1 MAKRSPAPCSALSV
15 TISRR
20 ETSFSRSCAGRIPN
34 FRSTKFVCE
43 PGDRGLSSSV
53 SLFLCGPGTTHAGA
67 VAAGAVV
74 APALRP
80 GFRRIVENPAAIGIG
95 ADFDALH
102 LAVRQHFSKR
112 SGNPGDH
119 PIPIAPHRN
128 RLGADSILV
137 LY

>member
-1 MAKRSPAPCSALSV
+1 MARRSPAPCLVPSV
-15 TISRR
+15 TTSRR
-20 ETSFSRSCAGRIPN
+20 ETSFSRSC
-34 FRSTKFVCE
+34 
-43 PGDRGLSSSV
+43 
-53 SLFLCGPGTTHAGA
+53 A

-102 LAVRQHFSKR
+102 VVVRQHFSKR

-119 PIPIAPHRN
+119 PIPIAPHRS